1 VKKRGDNGMQVTEDG
16 KTGGDPLLN
25 LAEVLSISG
34 ITKLVLHAWERR
46 YGIEPAQR
54 NETGRRFYTPEQ
66 AERLRL
72 LKICSDAGHRIG
84 TIVDLPLD
92 DLRRLETS
100 VIARRRN
107 APLIAALNTMN
118 GEDFRDMLR
127 TRADAEGPEGFLDAT
142 VLPLLRD
149 IGTLWAEGNLSIAA
163 EHLASGKIRRL
174 LGTMIDECPSPRAG
188 APRMLTATLSG
199 EEHEIGALAA
209 TLVAR
214 LHGWDSL
221 HLGANLPPEE
231 VEAAAVTR
239 GVCCVC
245 LSAVNGRPSR
255 LEADLRHLRATLPE
269 DIMLVTG
276 GPAYAA
282 LPAVD
287 HVVFLPHLDALRHLL
302 SHKGKLRPARRS

>member
-1 VKKRGDNGMQVTEDG
+1 MQVTGNG
-16 KTGGDPLLN
+16 KTGDGELLN

-54 NETGRRFYTPEQ
+54 NETGRRFYTADQ

-84 TIVDLPLD
+84 TIVDLPLEE
-92 DLRRLETS
+92 LRRIETAL
-100 VIARRRN
+100 IARRRN
-107 APLIAALNTMN
+107 APLIAALSTMN
-118 GEDFRDMLR
+118 GEDFRDMLL
-127 TRADAEGPEGFLDAT
+127 TRADAEGPDGFLDVT
-142 VLPLLRD
+142 VMPLLRD
-149 IGTLWAEGNLSIAA
+149 IGALWSEGSLSIAA
-163 EHLASGKIRRL
+163 EHLASVKIKRL
-174 LGTMIDECPSPRAG
+174 LGKMIDECPSPRAG

-209 TLVAR
+209 SLVAR

-221 HLGANLPPEE
+221 HIGPNLPPEE

-239 GVCCVC
+239 GVSCVC
-245 LSAVNGRPSR
+245 LSAVNGKPAR
-255 LEADLRHLRATLPE
+255 LEADLRHLRATLPA
-269 DIMLVTG
+269 DIAVVTG

-282 LPAVD
+282 LPALNGI
-287 HVVFLPHLDALRHLL
+287 VFLPHFDALRQLL
-302 SHKGKLRPARRS
+302 DSKGRMRPAQHS